1 MLNGNNVKR
10 EPITIEGLE
19 KLKNELIFLKEKK
32 RPEIVAAISEA
43 RSHGDLKENAEYH
56 AAKEQQSLTEARIKD
71 IEIKLSNAQVIDILN
86 IEASDKVIF
95 ATTITVINRETKQ
108 SAQYKI
114 VGEDEADANL
124 GKISYA
130 SPLAKQMIGK
140 FEGDVI
146 KVETPSGSIEYAI
159 EKVEYI

>member
-1 MLNGNNVKR
+1 MNPMTKEGESLLREELIKLKR
-10 EPITIEGLE
+10 EE
-19 KLKNELIFLKEKK
+19 
-32 RPEIVAAISEA
+32 RPKIIDAIATA
-43 RSHGDLKENAEYH
+43 REFGDLKENAEYH

-71 IEIKLSNAQVIDILN
+71 IEVKLSNSQVIDIEK

-95 ATTITVINRETKQ
+95 GTTITVINLESDQSTK
-108 SAQYKI
+108 YRI

-140 FEGDVI
+140 YEGDII
-146 KVETPSGSIEYAI
+146 KVETPGGLTEYEI
-159 EKVEYI
+159 IKVEYI

>member
-1 MLNGNNVKR
+1 MNPMTQEGESLLRDELKR
-10 EPITIEGLE
+10 
-19 KLKNELIFLKEKK
+19 LKNDE
-32 RPEIVAAISEA
+32 RPRIIDAIATA
-43 RSHGDLKENAEYH
+43 REFGDLKENAEYH

-95 ATTITVINRETKQ
+95 GTTITVINCETNQ

>member
-1 MLNGNNVKR
+1 MNPMTQEGESLLRDELKR
-10 EPITIEGLE
+10 
-19 KLKNELIFLKEKK
+19 LKNDE
-32 RPEIVAAISEA
+32 RPRIIDAIATA
-43 RSHGDLKENAEYH
+43 REFGDLKENAEYH

-95 ATTITVINRETKQ
+95 GTTITVINCETNQ

-130 SPLAKQMIGK
+130 SPLAKEMIGK